1 MRALTKRDVL
11 RRYFGYGEF
20 RPGQEKLIDA
30 ILSGRDCLGIM
41 PTGGVSADNAEEW
54 FKAGAVALGAGSF
67 LTAGAK
73 SGDFEQ
79 VERTCRAF
87 VEKVAKIRGGAR

>member
-30 ILSGRDCLGIM
+30 ILSGR
-41 PTGGVSADNAEEW
+41 
-54 FKAGAVALGAGSF
+54 
-67 LTAGAK
+67 
-73 SGDFEQ
+73 
-79 VERTCRAF
+79 
-87 VEKVAKIRGGAR
+87 